1 MTSREKFEKWFEGM
15 FCVDDVRF
23 KYMAEI
29 AWQAS
34 RAAIEIELPEPMN
47 PSSVFFGEFERGEAK
62 GISECVNK
70 IEQAGLKVKK

>member
-1 MTSREKFEKWFEGM
+1 MTSREQFEKWFEGM

-34 RAAIEIELPEPMN
+34 RAAIEIKLPETDIGYGMMEYYEPQQ
-47 PSSVFFGEFERGEAK
+47 VIEA
-62 GISECVNK
+62 
-70 IEQAGLKVKK
+70 IESAGLKVKK